1 MGTGEL
7 QNSIIRKVLN
17 IKNNQLLEYL
27 HAIVSKEQEEEF
39 YRLSKFEKQ
48 VVNESL
54 ADYQSGNTM
63 TNEEV
68 FTKTDKWLEK

>member
-1 MGTGEL
+1 MSTIKL
-7 QNSIIRKVLN
+7 QNNIIRKVLN
-17 IKNNQLLEYL
+17 IKNSQLLEYL
-27 HAIVSKEQEEEF
+27 HALVSKEQEAEG

-63 TNEEV
+63 SSEDV
-68 FTKTDKWLEK
+68 FAKTDKWLEE